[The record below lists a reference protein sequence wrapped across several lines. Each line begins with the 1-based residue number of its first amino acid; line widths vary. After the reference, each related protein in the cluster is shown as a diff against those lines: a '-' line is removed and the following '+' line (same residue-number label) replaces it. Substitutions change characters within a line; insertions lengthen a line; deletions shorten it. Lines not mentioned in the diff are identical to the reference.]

1 MPEFE
6 DEDIY
11 LPKKEYTKKL
21 SFALDFEIEP
31 NLNFFI
37 RIEKILIES
46 LK

>member
-21 SFALDFEIEP
+21 SFALDFEIEL
-31 NLNFFI
+31 NLIFLSES
-37 RIEKILIES
+37 EKILIKS